1 MRPLT
6 STAGPW
12 TAISGRWPELRI
24 TDPLPLPMFLR
35 IIVGILVAGVAAFD
49 VIRLLTTA
57 HPGTQGTDSTL
68 VEVLALAGAS
78 YLPLLGTLVGP
89 RFGAVTL
96 AFAYAA
102 ALLTESVF
110 VMFVPGVMCTLIL
123 VMWLRWSVG
132 MTVVGAQV
140 LAAVSFGIFVREP
153 TTWSE
158 VVALI
163 LLISMAAALG
173 ATIRFFRCRSLLSA
187 RKIARLEHE
196 AGLVR
201 AAERQDLARELHDL
215 VAHDVTA
222 TALRANAGLLSQDQS
237 FQRTALKD
245 IADSASGTI
254 ADLRRLVNILREEPV
269 GISATR
275 TPLSETAHES
285 TTSGNLAPP
294 TPTMSDVL
302 QHSVQSLKDSGFRD
316 IRIQDGPGWEY
327 LTTSVRSTCQRV
339 VQEACTN
346 IIRHGATDGPVFIR
360 VEILAHDGAQGHA
373 EVEVTNKLAQSRRR
387 ENTTPEAVLSA
398 GGFGLLGLRERVSVF
413 GGELSSGPQAGQWI
427 VRARLP
433 LQEIDLR

>member
-1 MRPLT
+1 ML
-6 STAGPW
+6 
-12 TAISGRWPELRI
+12 LRVV
-24 TDPLPLPMFLR
+24 
-35 IIVGILVAGVAAFD
+35 VGILVAGVAVFD
-49 VIRLLTTA
+49 VVRLLTTA
-57 HPGTQGTDSTL
+57 HPDAHGTDATL
-68 VEVLALAGAS
+68 LEVLALAGAS

-102 ALLTESVF
+102 ALLTESVY

-132 MTVVGAQV
+132 VTVVGAQV

-153 TTWSE
+153 TTWPE

-163 LLISMAAALG
+163 LLIVMAAVLG

-187 RKIARLEHE
+187 RKIAQLEHD

-222 TALRANAGLLSQDQS
+222 TALRANAGLLSHDHE

-275 TPLSETAHES
+275 TPLSATTHES
-285 TTSGNLAPP
+285 TTSGKLAPP
-294 TPTMSDVL
+294 TPVMSDVL
-302 QHSVQSLKDSGFRD
+302 HHSVQSLKDSGFRD
-316 IRIQDGPGWEY
+316 IRIEEGTGWEN

-339 VQEACTN
+339 LQEACAN
-346 IIRHGATDGPVFIR
+346 IIRHGATDGPVSIR
-360 VEILAHDGAQGHA
+360 VEILSHDGDPGRA

-387 ENTTPEAVLSA
+387 ESSTPQAVLA
-398 GGFGLLGLRERVSVF
+398 TGGFGLLGLRERVSVF
-413 GGELSSGPQAGQWI
+413 GGELSSGPEAGQWV